1 MAAQLKYYSR
11 LAGSPFKA
19 NSTQGYLYK
28 KGVETN
34 GNREQ
39 REKGMAQQEPG
50 NKTIPPKLLLS
61 SSPPEETERAT
72 PAVRGVK
79 DQTDAQMF
87 CSLCDILPELWY
99 FAYTH

>member
-19 NSTQGYLYK
+19 NSTQGYLFKK

-61 SSPPEETERAT
+61 SPPEETEWAT

-87 CSLCDILPELWY
+87 CSVCDILPEL
-99 FAYTH
+99 